1 MDEEVPEIDI
11 AVLATRREQGVK
23 VLDVRELDEWQEARI
38 PGVVHIPL
46 TDLVERVSELPTDEP
61 LLVVCAVGGRSRNA
75 CTYLRG
81 LGIDAT
87 NVDGG
92 TKGWIEAGFDVERS

>member
-11 AVLATRREQGVK
+11 AEFATRREQGVK
-23 VLDVRELDEWQEARI
+23 VLDVRELDEWHEARI
-38 PGVVHIPL
+38 PGVIHIPL
-46 TDLVERVSELPTDEP
+46 TDLMERVSEVPTGEP
-61 LLVVCAVGGRSRNA
+61 LLVVCAVGGRSGNA

-81 LGIDAT
+81 LGIEAT

-92 TKGWIEAGFDVERS
+92 TKGWIAAGFDVERS